1 MRVAIFG
8 GTGFVGSYIID
19 ALVERGHQP
28 VALVRQ
34 GSEDKLRHPNECE
47 QVGGDIDDAEAV
59 AETLAGSEAAIYNIG
74 ILREFPDRGIT
85 YDALH
90 HEGAVRAIDAAQAAG
105 VKRFLLMS
113 ANGVKPDGTGYQ
125 RTKYAAEQYLQRT
138 DLAWTIF
145 RPSVQFGDPRGR
157 MEFATQVYQEIV
169 RSPLP
174 APIFYD
180 GLLPFDAGTFRMAPV
195 HVSEV
200 AEAFARSLGA
210 DQSVGRIYPVCG
222 PDALQWKS
230 IIEMLA
236 EAGGTHKLT
245 LPAPVWGV
253 KLAASVLDRFE
264 FFPITRDQI
273 TMLMEGNTCGDASWS
288 DELGIQRRRFTP
300 ENLSYL
306 RA

>member
-19 ALVERGHQP
+19 ALVKSGHQP
-28 VALVRQ
+28 VALVRP
-34 GSEDKLRHPNECE
+34 GSESKLRHPNECE
-47 QVGGDIDDAEAV
+47 QVSGDVDDVDAV

-85 YDALH
+85 YEALH
-90 HEGAVRAIDAAQAAG
+90 HEGAVRAIDAAQTAG

-125 RTKYAAEQYLQRT
+125 RSKYAAEQYLQRT

-145 RPSVQFGDPRGR
+145 RPSVLFGDPRGR
-157 MEFATQVYQEIV
+157 MEFATQLYQEII

-174 APIFYD
+174 APMFYD

-195 HVSEV
+195 HVSDV
-200 AEAFARSLGA
+200 AAAFARSLEA
-210 DQSVGRIYPVCG
+210 ERAMGRVYLVCG
-222 PDALQWKS
+222 PDAMEWRT
-230 IIEMLA
+230 IIRTLA
-236 EAGGTHKLT
+236 DTGGTHKLA
-245 LPAPVWGV
+245 LPAPAWGV

-288 DELGIQRRRFTP
+288 EDLEIEQRRFTP